1 MPAARKATCAT
12 AGRDGRCRKP
22 GPPSLAI
29 PAMTISYTSL
39 ITDAEA
45 ELDVVLVSALI
56 AVAASGSAFHLN
68 NCH

>member
-12 AGRDGRCRKP
+12 AGRDGRWRKP
-22 GPPSLAI
+22 GSPSLAI

-39 ITDAEA
+39 ITDGEA

-56 AVAASGSAFHLN
+56 AVAASESEFHPGK
-68 NCH
+68 CH